1 MSSAVLPV
9 SSRLAEEIANAIL
22 IAQPLDQ
29 VRPSYDVLPPWFDG
43 REIPLFYVIPDC
55 PARDIERICN
65 VLNGETAFAHGG
77 DGCGLRRCF
86 RLCAVL

>member
-29 VRPSYDVLPPWFDG
+29 VRPGYDVLPPWFDG

-55 PARDIERICN
+55 PARDVERICN
-65 VLNGETAFAHGG
+65 VLDGEAAFAHGG
-77 DGCGLRRCF
+77 VGCGLRQCF
-86 RLCAVL
+86 RLFAVL